1 MKKIAT
7 FLLLTVSIFT
17 FSQTAEQANVEEL
30 EITETFSNEVNQ
42 FFIQYDSIIKHND
55 WDGVIG
61 KMPTKMFEFMAKEDL
76 VKQMKESFNN
86 EAFVTTFNSFL
97 FNEITSVFNY
107 EKVKYANVNYFNS
120 FTFNFKQSENQ
131 TDEEF
136 KTYLEFMTG
145 TFKNQFKGLDVVNE
159 NERITISGIKSILI
173 IDNPNE
179 GEMKMVE
186 IDKGLKEFYKMLFP
200 IPVVNK
206 IFGE

>member
-76 VKQMKESFNN
+76 VKQMEESFNN

-120 FTFNFKQSENQ
+120 FTFNFK
-131 TDEEF
+131 
-136 KTYLEFMTG
+136 
-145 TFKNQFKGLDVVNE
+145 
-159 NERITISGIKSILI
+159 
-173 IDNPNE
+173 
-179 GEMKMVE
+179 
-186 IDKGLKEFYKMLFP
+186 
-200 IPVVNK
+200 
-206 IFGE
+206 